1 MIPISLYLDCCVIL
15 SPGVGFSDSILLNM
29 MLQRQKD
36 LLPGWLTKQ
45 LWLLLG
51 CPFCSFA
58 YLVWGKPDAILWA
71 AFWRGP
77 HGKHLAKSQRG
88 PEACQGPHLGEHGSG
103 HSISKTLRW
112 FGCSLVS
119 GSGSEAPRPWIPD
132 LQTQR

>member
-15 SPGVGFSDSILLNM
+15 PPGVGFSDSILLNM
-29 MLQRQKD
+29 M

-51 CPFCSFA
+51 CPFRSFA

-77 HGKHLAKSQRG
+77 HGKYLAKSQRG
-88 PEACQGPHLGEHGSG
+88 PEAYQGPHLGEHGSG
-103 HSISKTLRW
+103 TPSARLLDDLSAALWVALGQRHPDPGFLIYKHRDNK
-112 FGCSLVS
+112 CLVF
-119 GSGSEAPRPWIPD
+119 
-132 LQTQR
+132 